1 MFSNWLTQRQ
11 SFFKVPRTKASEQ
24 MKKKRKKRRSYKK
37 NPPTICRRLALSNE
51 IPKLRHWLAARN
63 VGSRD
68 LEPIKRLILFSI
80 QSLNSIL
87 EKFFL
92 FSRELVY
99 VRINI
104 SSTTWNGYTD
114 ENQENRLFFNETTFL
129 FSILVSRTLKTGKF
143 KLLYFRNET
152 CYGNGNLYKDLL
164 FVYLQPS
171 VNKNS

>member
-24 MKKKRKKRRSYKK
+24 MKKKKKKRRSYKK
-37 NPPTICRRLALSNE
+37 NPPTIYRRLALSNE

-68 LEPIKRLILFSI
+68 LEPIKRLILFRI

-104 SSTTWNGYTD
+104 SSTTWYGYTD
-114 ENQENRLFFNETTFL
+114 ENQEKRLFVNETTFL
-129 FSILVSRTLKTGKF
+129 FWYHALWKLGTSNCCIFEMKPATGM
-143 KLLYFRNET
+143 ET
-152 CYGNGNLYKDLL
+152 CTKIYFL
-164 FVYLQPS
+164 FIFNPV
-171 VNKNS
+171 